1 MINAIHPSEGVCS
14 MEFSR
19 FEGMQVIDCHVHP
32 WPPWKSDA
40 RLDESAL
47 KAKLGELKEAI
58 GVSRLAMMNVYGNPD
73 HAALYLKAANPE
85 RFYSGGYAPW
95 SFEARDWRDTKW
107 DEYVANLVAL
117 GYDGIGE
124 MGTKTVTRDRHT
136 PLDSSIYEG
145 FWAACEDHHLAVD
158 CHIGDPEDFWYEDKT
173 PDWAKARGW
182 GYYKGDYPT
191 LEELY
196 GEVEN
201 VLTRHPKANI
211 VFPHLLFLS
220 PHMERLSELFKRH
233 RGAHV
238 DLAPGVEL
246 IYNISRRRDDWRA
259 FFTRHADRIL
269 LGTDIGM
276 SKSVEQHAARVWML
290 RMFLEGD
297 EDFFTPKE
305 ADDLLT
311 RYELPF
317 AGLALPRAALEK
329 IYSGNFLRLYGKK
342 PRTVDVAEAAR
353 VASKSGQEG
362 VAKAFK
368 AIR

>member
-1 MINAIHPSEGVCS
+1 
-14 MEFSR
+14 MEFSH
-19 FEGMQVIDCHVHP
+19 FKGIPAIDCHVHP
-32 WPPWKSDA
+32 WPPWRSDTRLNEATLNAKS
-40 RLDESAL
+40 E
-47 KAKLGELKEAI
+47 ELEETI
-58 GVSRLAMMNVYGNPD
+58 GVSRLSMMNVYGNPD

-85 RFYSGGYAPW
+85 RFYAGGYAPW
-95 SFEARDWRDTKW
+95 SFEAHGWAGMDWG
-107 DEYVANLVAL
+107 EYIAELVAL

-136 PLDSSIYEG
+136 SLDSPAYEG
-145 FWAACEDHHLAVD
+145 FWAACEENNLAVD
-158 CHIGDPEDFWYEDKT
+158 CHIGDPEDFWYEERT

-182 GYYKGDYPT
+182 GYYKGDYPA

-220 PHMERLSELFKRH
+220 PHMERLEELFTRH
-233 RGAHV
+233 RGAYV

-276 SKSVEQHAARVWML
+276 SKTVEEHTARVWML
-290 RMFLEGD
+290 RTFLETG
-297 EDFFTPKE
+297 EQFHTPPE
-305 ADDLLT
+305 ADELLT

-317 AGLALPRAALEK
+317 VGLDLPTAALK
-329 IYSGNFLRLYGKK
+329 RIYSENFRRLYGAEPKS
-342 PRTVDVAEAAR
+342 VDVGAAAKAAEKRGYTGVAEALKKLA
-353 VASKSGQEG
+353 
-362 VAKAFK
+362 
-368 AIR
+368 